1 MRRTGARITV
11 NEEVIRDGEGFR
23 EIVIK
28 GKAASVAAAE
38 EIVRDICDNSARG
51 LSKAAREVL
60 TYLTCL
66 TCSLIELALTLTRPH
81 PLLALLL
88 VVALRR
94 RG

>member
-60 TYLTCL
+60 TRLTSF
-66 TCSLIELALTLTRPH
+66 TCTELALTLTRPH

-88 VVALRR
+88 RLLCCTVDR
-94 RG
+94 

>member
-23 EIVIK
+23 EIVK

-66 TCSLIELALTLTRPH
+66 TCIELALTLTRPH

-88 VVALRR
+88 RLLCCAVDR
-94 RG
+94 